1 MRNRK
6 PKPPKKQIP
15 QLENTIQPSVK
26 KSRGF
31 HLEFLNAAQ
40 RSIWSDLEKND
51 IIFLLGSAGTGKTF
65 IATAYSIYSF
75 LRKETS
81 KIMISRPIVEAGEK
95 LGFLP
100 GPQPLTAKVLTANGW
115 TTMGQIKFGDRVI
128 GRDGMPTEVVGIYP
142 KGKKDTYKV
151 TTTDGTST
159 ECCLDHLWYTHT
171 AEDKKRN
178 RNGSVKSTKQILET
192 LKTNNGKI
200 NHFLP
205 RNEAVHYDKKELPLS
220 PYVLGVLLGDGS
232 FSHNISFSNTDK
244 ELVDKVDKELIKNK
258 CFVTNNY
265 KNITYNIRSN
275 VFNNKTARRVKLTN
289 VETGFFEEYHSVG
302 LAAKESNL
310 KSGTFSSRCN
320 RSCVIENTKYEFLP
334 KTSRWSNPVKDI
346 IENLGLSRKKALDKF
361 IPNEYKYSSI
371 NDRLE
376 LLRGLMDCDGT
387 VKKTGEASYTTISEK
402 LALDVIE
409 LVRSLGGRATL
420 RKRNRVGK
428 QSKLADRLIT
438 SRHPSYEFTIS
449 LPEKMNPFY
458 ISRKSKRFSSKY
470 IHRVG
475 IASIEKVGH
484 EEVQC
489 IKVDNPEHLYL
500 TNDFIVTHNTFEEKV
515 HPYMLP
521 IYDTLDELVGKEGP
535 QRMALNRSLEVAP
548 LAYLR
553 GRTFK
558 HSVCLLDEAQNCT
571 YTQIKLFLT
580 RIGEGSKLIITGDPF
595 QSDLGG
601 KVALMEI
608 VEKLSDVKNIAVIKI
623 GDESIVRHPI
633 IGDITS
639 RI

>member
-81 KIMISRPIVEAGEK
+81 KIMITRPIVEAGASMGYLPGSADEK
-95 LGFLP
+95 L
-100 GPQPLTAKVLTANGW
+100 
-115 TTMGQIKFGDRVI
+115 
-128 GRDGMPTEVVGIYP
+128 
-142 KGKKDTYKV
+142 
-151 TTTDGTST
+151 
-159 ECCLDHLWYTHT
+159 
-171 AEDKKRN
+171 
-178 RNGSVKSTKQILET
+178 
-192 LKTNNGKI
+192 
-200 NHFLP
+200 
-205 RNEAVHYDKKELPLS
+205 
-220 PYVLGVLLGDGS
+220 
-232 FSHNISFSNTDK
+232 
-244 ELVDKVDKELIKNK
+244 
-258 CFVTNNY
+258 
-265 KNITYNIRSN
+265 
-275 VFNNKTARRVKLTN
+275 
-289 VETGFFEEYHSVG
+289 
-302 LAAKESNL
+302 
-310 KSGTFSSRCN
+310 
-320 RSCVIENTKYEFLP
+320 
-334 KTSRWSNPVKDI
+334 
-346 IENLGLSRKKALDKF
+346 
-361 IPNEYKYSSI
+361 
-371 NDRLE
+371 
-376 LLRGLMDCDGT
+376 
-387 VKKTGEASYTTISEK
+387 
-402 LALDVIE
+402 
-409 LVRSLGGRATL
+409 
-420 RKRNRVGK
+420 
-428 QSKLADRLIT
+428 
-438 SRHPSYEFTIS
+438 
-449 LPEKMNPFY
+449 
-458 ISRKSKRFSSKY
+458 
-470 IHRVG
+470 
-475 IASIEKVGH
+475 
-484 EEVQC
+484 
-489 IKVDNPEHLYL
+489 
-500 TNDFIVTHNTFEEKV
+500 

>member
-220 PYVLGVLLGDGS
+220 PYVFLTIFL
-232 FSHNISFSNTDK
+232 FQIQ
-244 ELVDKVDKELIKNK
+244 IKN
-258 CFVTNNY
+258 
-265 KNITYNIRSN
+265 
-275 VFNNKTARRVKLTN
+275 
-289 VETGFFEEYHSVG
+289 
-302 LAAKESNL
+302 
-310 KSGTFSSRCN
+310 
-320 RSCVIENTKYEFLP
+320 
-334 KTSRWSNPVKDI
+334 
-346 IENLGLSRKKALDKF
+346 
-361 IPNEYKYSSI
+361 
-371 NDRLE
+371 
-376 LLRGLMDCDGT
+376 
-387 VKKTGEASYTTISEK
+387 
-402 LALDVIE
+402 
-409 LVRSLGGRATL
+409 
-420 RKRNRVGK
+420 
-428 QSKLADRLIT
+428 
-438 SRHPSYEFTIS
+438 
-449 LPEKMNPFY
+449 
-458 ISRKSKRFSSKY
+458 
-470 IHRVG
+470 
-475 IASIEKVGH
+475 
-484 EEVQC
+484 
-489 IKVDNPEHLYL
+489 
-500 TNDFIVTHNTFEEKV
+500 
-515 HPYMLP
+515 
-521 IYDTLDELVGKEGP
+521 
-535 QRMALNRSLEVAP
+535 
-548 LAYLR
+548 
-553 GRTFK
+553 
-558 HSVCLLDEAQNCT
+558 
-571 YTQIKLFLT
+571 
-580 RIGEGSKLIITGDPF
+580 
-595 QSDLGG
+595 
-601 KVALMEI
+601 
-608 VEKLSDVKNIAVIKI
+608 
-623 GDESIVRHPI
+623 
-633 IGDITS
+633 
-639 RI
+639 